1 MGGPRAL
8 PRCVGRALSRVG
20 RPELQ
25 LRRAPRARREAMPP
39 LALRTHAPARSTA
52 ARSCAGVAGLL
63 FALAVGLC
71 PGVAAAQAPPA
82 PPAAAP
88 TAASVP
94 EALKFINEQLARNAS
109 TWRPCK
115 ATATLELAQDG
126 VVTVVVKRQ
135 SYCEDSRFRASV
147 RELDAAAVS
156 FEVLD
161 EIVLRVP
168 CQQEAACA
176 RHWQKKKKRSGNSW
190 VARTD
195 QWDPSGP
202 GAQPHQVT
210 ALELPLGSDPQVA
223 QRITTALQYLVRTA
237 QGAPEYAAP
246 ADPFAAGAGGT

>member
-1 MGGPRAL
+1 
-8 PRCVGRALSRVG
+8 
-20 RPELQ
+20 
-25 LRRAPRARREAMPP
+25 MPP
-39 LALRTHAPARSTA
+39 LAHRTHDPARA
-52 ARSCAGVAGLL
+52 AAAGPCSAMTGSAPGGGPAAGVGPVGRAFAGLGL
-63 FALAVGLC
+63 GLALAAL
-71 PGVAAAQAPPA
+71 PRLAAAQAAPTPPA
-82 PPAAAP
+82 SAAP
-88 TAASVP
+88 TTASVP

>member
-1 MGGPRAL
+1 
-8 PRCVGRALSRVG
+8 
-20 RPELQ
+20 
-25 LRRAPRARREAMPP
+25 MPP
-39 LALRTHAPARSTA
+39 LAHRTHDSARA
-52 ARSCAGVAGLL
+52 AAAGLCSAMTGSASGAQPRAGRTL
-63 FALAVGLC
+63 VGRAFAGLGLGLALTALPGL
-71 PGVAAAQAPPA
+71 AAAQAAPA
-82 PPAAAP
+82 PPAAAAP
-88 TAASVP
+88 TTASVP

-115 ATATLELAQDG
+115 GTATLELAQDG